1 MKKGSW
7 LPVLI
12 LTVAAFVF
20 NTSEFVPIGLLSDI
34 AGDLGI
40 SESKAGF
47 LISAYAWV
55 VAIVSLPLMMAF
67 SHTEYRKLMIGVVG
81 LFTISHALSA
91 TATGYTALMISR
103 MGVACSHAIFW
114 AVTTPLA
121 VKVAP
126 EGRGPLAMSFIMT
139 GTSLA
144 QIMGMPLGRMIG
156 LALGWRLTFLSVGAV
171 AALVLIL
178 LFTMFPKVAND
189 TQFAISDL
197 PAILRNRRLLV
208 IYLIIILLVTGHFTG
223 YSYIE
228 PFLLQVAGLPQ
239 TTITI
244 VLMLFGI
251 AGVVSSVIFSKGYP
265 AHRKFLSGLAAVGIT
280 ESLMVMRITSSSL
293 WMIIA
298 MCMFWGICM
307 TMMNLVFQAELMR
320 TEKNATTVA
329 MALYSGLFNLGIGAG
344 ALIGG
349 RIVSGPGVEQVG
361 GYGAAIALM
370 GAVAVFFYLYK
381 SVQVKLGK
389 S

>member
-91 TATGYTALMISR
+91 TATGYTVLMISR

-228 PFLLQVAGLPQ
+228 PFLLQVAVLPQ

-361 GYGAAIALM
+361 GYGATIALM
-370 GAVAVFFYLYK
+370 GAAAVFFYLYK

>member
-228 PFLLQVAGLPQ
+228 PFLLQVAGLPHF
-239 TTITI
+239 T
-244 VLMLFGI
+244 
-251 AGVVSSVIFSKGYP
+251 AS
-265 AHRKFLSGLAAVGIT
+265 
-280 ESLMVMRITSSSL
+280 
-293 WMIIA
+293 
-298 MCMFWGICM
+298 
-307 TMMNLVFQAELMR
+307 
-320 TEKNATTVA
+320 
-329 MALYSGLFNLGIGAG
+329 
-344 ALIGG
+344 
-349 RIVSGPGVEQVG
+349 
-361 GYGAAIALM
+361 
-370 GAVAVFFYLYK
+370 
-381 SVQVKLGK
+381 
-389 S
+389 